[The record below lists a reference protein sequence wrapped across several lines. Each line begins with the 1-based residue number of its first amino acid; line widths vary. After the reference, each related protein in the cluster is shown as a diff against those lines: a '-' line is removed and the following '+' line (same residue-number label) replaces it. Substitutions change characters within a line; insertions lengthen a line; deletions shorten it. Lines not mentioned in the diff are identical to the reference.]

1 MDDAG
6 LEGRARRRLQKQPD
20 HQFAGIR
27 LHQCLFFNYHYT
39 EPILSKII
47 SIGTAVPA
55 YRHKQS
61 DILKFMQNV
70 FAMNAADKRKLGF
83 LYHQSG
89 ITSRY
94 SVIPDYSC
102 DIDQWQFYP
111 QTENLDPFPSLEK
124 RMNCFN
130 TTAAP
135 LSIQAINE
143 CIAGKITK
151 EGITHLIT
159 VSCTGMSAPG
169 LDLQIL
175 ESLNLDPN
183 IYRTSV
189 NFMGCYAAIH
199 ALKIADSICNTD
211 INAKVIIVC
220 TELCTLHFQRESSIN
235 SITSSLLFADGSAAA
250 LVTHDSF
257 KKEGLHLDG
266 FYSEVVIKGKK
277 DMSWELSSTG
287 FLMTLSGY
295 VPELIEEDFDSLVS
309 KATAHAG
316 ISKKQVHHWCVHPGG
331 KRILDAIKHSLGFVN
346 DELIDCYDI
355 LNEYGNMSSPTI
367 LFVLKKIISRLKP
380 ATKENIFS
388 AAFGPGL
395 TMETFVAS
403 THA

>member
-1 MDDAG
+1 M
-6 LEGRARRRLQKQPD
+6 
-20 HQFAGIR
+20 
-27 LHQCLFFNYHYT
+27 
-39 EPILSKII
+39 SKII

-55 YRHKQS
+55 HQHKQS

-70 FAMNAADKRKLGF
+70 FAMGATDKRKLGF

-89 ITSRY
+89 IDTRY

-102 DIDQWQFYP
+102 DIDKWEFYP

-124 RMNCFN
+124 RMKCFN
-130 TTAAP
+130 DNAA
-135 LSIQAINE
+135 LISVQAIRE
-143 CIAGKITK
+143 CIKGKLSK

-169 LDLQIL
+169 LDLQVMEL
-175 ESLNLDPN
+175 MELDPN

-199 ALKIADSICNTD
+199 ALKIADAICKTD
-211 INAKVIIVC
+211 INARVVIVC
-220 TELCTLHFQRESSIN
+220 TELCTLHFQRESSLN
-235 SITSSLLFADGSAAA
+235 SITSSLLFADGSAA
-250 LVTHDSF
+250 VFITPDSF
-257 KKEGLHLDG
+257 KNEGLHLDG
-266 FYSEVVIKGKK
+266 FYSEVITKGKK

-295 VPELIEEDFDSLVS
+295 VPELIEEDFDSLVN
-309 KATAHAG
+309 KATVHAG
-316 ISKKQVHHWCVHPGG
+316 IDKQQVNHWCVHPGG
-331 KRILDAIKHSLGFVN
+331 KRILDAIGHSLGFAN
-346 DELIDCYDI
+346 NELSPCYEV
-355 LNEYGNMSSPTI
+355 LRRYGNMSSPTI
-367 LFVLKKIISRLKP
+367 LFVLKEIMNKLKP
-380 ATKENIFS
+380 GNKENVFG